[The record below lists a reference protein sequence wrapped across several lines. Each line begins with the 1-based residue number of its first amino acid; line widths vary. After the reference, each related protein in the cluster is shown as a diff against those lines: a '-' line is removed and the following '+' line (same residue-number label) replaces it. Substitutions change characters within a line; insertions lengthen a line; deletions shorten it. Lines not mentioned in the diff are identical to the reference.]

1 MPIGARSPLPSHS
14 PRSPENPSVAMVPGH
29 GHAWG
34 VGSTL
39 RWPPFSVLLTLHFQL
54 PPSAS
59 PNLCCPAS
67 GDPDLSME
75 EPRNPFLS
83 LLQMVDS
90 VISLDRG
97 QNLTEAKLNVECR
110 RKVRIQTQL
119 LK

>member
-1 MPIGARSPLPSHS
+1 
-14 PRSPENPSVAMVPGH
+14 
-29 GHAWG
+29 
-34 VGSTL
+34 
-39 RWPPFSVLLTLHFQL
+39 
-54 PPSAS
+54 
-59 PNLCCPAS
+59 
-67 GDPDLSME
+67 ME